1 MSIENFFCC
10 ILTTT
15 VSCAIINQS
24 LQNINDTIYHLA
36 LLTNDTTF
44 RHLTIQGASMQQ
56 DKQVKIIQA
65 FSLVDLLKEVREAT
79 LEGYDFDFN
88 TASHF
93 PQQFGLHFH
102 VPMLKGAVQ
111 DGSENETVQEERT
124 EGSNEQEQEAPKR
137 GRKKGA

>member
-1 MSIENFFCC
+1 M
-10 ILTTT
+10 
-15 VSCAIINQS
+15 Q
-24 LQNINDTIYHLA
+24 
-36 LLTNDTTF
+36 
-44 RHLTIQGASMQQ
+44 QGIQ
-56 DKQVKIIQA
+56 DKQVKVIQA

-88 TASHF
+88 TVEHF

-124 EGSNEQEQEAPKR
+124 EGSDEQEKEAPKR

>member
-1 MSIENFFCC
+1 MQVETAGFD
-10 ILTTT
+10 
-15 VSCAIINQS
+15 AK
-24 LQNINDTIYHLA
+24 
-36 LLTNDTTF
+36 
-44 RHLTIQGASMQQ
+44 QQ

-88 TASHF
+88 TVEHF

-124 EGSNEQEQEAPKR
+124 EGSDEQEKEAPKR
-137 GRKKGA
+137 GRKKG

>member
-1 MSIENFFCC
+1 
-10 ILTTT
+10 
-15 VSCAIINQS
+15 
-24 LQNINDTIYHLA
+24 
-36 LLTNDTTF
+36 
-44 RHLTIQGASMQQ
+44 MQQ

-88 TASHF
+88 TVEYF

-102 VPMLKGAVQ
+102 VPMVKGAATENNGVVVSASSEDAPSQEVQ
-111 DGSENETVQEERT
+111 A
-124 EGSNEQEQEAPKR
+124 EGSDEQEQEAPKR

>member
-1 MSIENFFCC
+1 MQVETEGFD
-10 ILTTT
+10 
-15 VSCAIINQS
+15 AK
-24 LQNINDTIYHLA
+24 
-36 LLTNDTTF
+36 
-44 RHLTIQGASMQQ
+44 QQ

-88 TASHF
+88 TVEHF

-124 EGSNEQEQEAPKR
+124 EGSDEQEKEAPKR
-137 GRKKGA
+137 GRKKG

>member
-1 MSIENFFCC
+1 MQVETEGFD
-10 ILTTT
+10 
-15 VSCAIINQS
+15 AK
-24 LQNINDTIYHLA
+24 
-36 LLTNDTTF
+36 
-44 RHLTIQGASMQQ
+44 QQ

-102 VPMLKGAVQ
+102 VPMVKGAVAPPTTAVS
-111 DGSENETVQEERT
+111 SENSTVQEERT
-124 EGSNEQEQEAPKR
+124 EGSDEQEQEAPKR
-137 GRKKGA
+137 GRKKG

>member
-1 MSIENFFCC
+1 MQVETGGFD
-10 ILTTT
+10 
-15 VSCAIINQS
+15 AK
-24 LQNINDTIYHLA
+24 
-36 LLTNDTTF
+36 
-44 RHLTIQGASMQQ
+44 QQ

-88 TASHF
+88 TVEHF

-102 VPMLKGAVQ
+102 VPMLKGGVDQPNTAVS
-111 DGSENETVQEERT
+111 SENSTVQEERT
-124 EGSNEQEQEAPKR
+124 EGSDEQEQEAPKR

>member
-1 MSIENFFCC
+1 MQVETAGFD
-10 ILTTT
+10 
-15 VSCAIINQS
+15 AKQ
-24 LQNINDTIYHLA
+24 
-36 LLTNDTTF
+36 
-44 RHLTIQGASMQQ
+44 QQ
-56 DKQVKIIQA
+56 DIKIIQA

-88 TASHF
+88 TVENF

-124 EGSNEQEQEAPKR
+124 EGSDEQEKEAPKR

>member
-1 MSIENFFCC
+1 MQVETEGFD
-10 ILTTT
+10 
-15 VSCAIINQS
+15 AK
-24 LQNINDTIYHLA
+24 
-36 LLTNDTTF
+36 
-44 RHLTIQGASMQQ
+44 QQ

-88 TASHF
+88 TVEHF

-102 VPMLKGAVQ
+102 VPMVKGAVE
-111 DGSENETVQEERT
+111 DSSENGTVQEERT

-137 GRKKGA
+137 GRKKG

>member
-1 MSIENFFCC
+1 MQVETAGFD
-10 ILTTT
+10 
-15 VSCAIINQS
+15 AK
-24 LQNINDTIYHLA
+24 
-36 LLTNDTTF
+36 
-44 RHLTIQGASMQQ
+44 QQ

-88 TASHF
+88 TVEYF

-102 VPMLKGAVQ
+102 VPMLKGAVDQ
-111 DGSENETVQEERT
+111 PNIAVSSENGTVQEERT
-124 EGSNEQEQEAPKR
+124 EGSDEQEQEAPKR

>member
-1 MSIENFFCC
+1 MQVE
-10 ILTTT
+10 T
-15 VSCAIINQS
+15 VGFDAK
-24 LQNINDTIYHLA
+24 
-36 LLTNDTTF
+36 
-44 RHLTIQGASMQQ
+44 QQ
-56 DKQVKIIQA
+56 DIKIIQA

-88 TASHF
+88 TVEHF

-111 DGSENETVQEERT
+111 DSSENSTVQEERT
-124 EGSNEQEQEAPKR
+124 EGSDEQEQEAPKR

>member
-1 MSIENFFCC
+1 MQVETAGFD
-10 ILTTT
+10 
-15 VSCAIINQS
+15 AKQ
-24 LQNINDTIYHLA
+24 
-36 LLTNDTTF
+36 
-44 RHLTIQGASMQQ
+44 QQ
-56 DKQVKIIQA
+56 DIKIIQA

-88 TASHF
+88 TVEHF

-111 DGSENETVQEERT
+111 VSSENSTVQEERT
-124 EGSNEQEQEAPKR
+124 EGSDEQEQEAPKR

>member
-1 MSIENFFCC
+1 MQVETAGFD
-10 ILTTT
+10 
-15 VSCAIINQS
+15 AK
-24 LQNINDTIYHLA
+24 
-36 LLTNDTTF
+36 
-44 RHLTIQGASMQQ
+44 QQ

-88 TASHF
+88 TVEYF

-111 DGSENETVQEERT
+111 DGSENGTVQEERT
-124 EGSNEQEQEAPKR
+124 EGSDEQEQEAPKR
-137 GRKKGA
+137 GRKKG